1 MSKTSDD
8 FKDPRIGGVGM
19 MNGFD
24 CGDVHWIIPFNMVSW
39 RKAGVFLF
47 VLMTSSRWLLLPIY
61 DGPLASFGQMSTCGV
76 QTDYAAVVFH
86 I

>member
-1 MSKTSDD
+1 VSKTSDD

-24 CGDVHWIIPFNMVSW
+24 LSTGLSHSIWFPGGKLVF
-39 RKAGVFLF
+39 FLF
-47 VLMTSSRWLLLPIY
+47 VLITSSRWLLLPIY
-61 DGPLASFGQMSTCGV
+61 DGPLASFGQMSKCGV
-76 QTDYAAVVFH
+76 QTDYAAVVFR